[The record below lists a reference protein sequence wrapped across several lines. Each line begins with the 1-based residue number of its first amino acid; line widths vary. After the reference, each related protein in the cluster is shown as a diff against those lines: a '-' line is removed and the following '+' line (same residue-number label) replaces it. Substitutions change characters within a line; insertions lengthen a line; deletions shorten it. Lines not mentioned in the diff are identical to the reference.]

1 MHTRLWGIGIVL
13 IVCAAA
19 IGCVTTYPYHEN
31 VSMGT
36 QAPPAEPPVQDGAW
50 DQPFYDDLSPYG
62 RWINVSGPGWV
73 WSPNNVQD
81 DWRPYEMGHW
91 VYTDYGW
98 TWSSDEPY
106 GWAVYH
112 YGRWNQDPSYGWVWV
127 PGTEWGPAWVAW
139 HEGGGYVGWA
149 PLPYQVSVQA
159 GIGLNWGS
167 LNISIGSAAWSFTST
182 RYLADPMLRT
192 RIVPAAQNVTLVR
205 ITQNVTNYT
214 YIDNRIVNHGVQ
226 VEKVGR
232 ACGHNIPRYRVS
244 EADESDQTR
253 GGRVRGNDFVVF
265 RHDPPRGRNSQGRV
279 DPPGHDPDHHGPR
292 DFRPGGPLPGH
303 DAPLPPRGQP
313 AQNQP
318 PQTQPP
324 QTTPPANQ
332 QGTTQQTPDNQ
343 GRQNQDRG
351 RDSHEGRGHG
361 FFDTLRGKEQPH
373 PGPRGGA
380 PNEPPPGQPAPSGA
394 PQGQPSNPQTQ
405 PPDSPPRVAPP
416 GQSAGHPDHPAP
428 GQGQGQRV
436 APPGQNAND
445 KAKAAKEAAA
455 RGKKPKQDKPKEDGS
470 KGDDK
475 KQN

>member
-1 MHTRLWGIGIVL
+1 MHTRFWGIGIVL

-19 IGCVTTYPYHEN
+19 FGCVTTYPYHET

-36 QAPPAEPPVQDGAW
+36 QAPPSAPDGAW

-62 RWINVSGPGWV
+62 RWVNVDGPGWV
-73 WSPNNVQD
+73 WSPNNVQA

-182 RYLADPMLRT
+182 RYLADPMLHT
-192 RIVPAAQNVTLVR
+192 RIVPVQQNVTLVR
-205 ITQNVTNYT
+205 VTQNVTNYT

-232 ACGHNIPRYRVS
+232 ACGHTIPRYRVS
-244 EADESDQTR
+244 DADESEQAR
-253 GGRVRGNDFVVF
+253 NGKVRGNDFVVF

-292 DFRPGGPLPGH
+292 DFRPGGTRPVEY
-303 DAPLPPRGQP
+303 APQQSQPP
-313 AQNQP
+313 QNQP
-318 PQTQPP
+318 PQTPP
-324 QTTPPANQ
+324 PASQPANQ
-332 QGTTQQTPDNQ
+332 GQQNQ
-343 GRQNQDRG
+343 NQQNQDHG

-361 FFDTLRGKEQPH
+361 FFDALKGREQQH
-373 PGPRGGA
+373 PSPRGGDQ
-380 PNEPPPGQPAPSGA
+380 NQPPSQPTNGA
-394 PQGQPSNPQTQ
+394 PQGQSSNPPSQ
-405 PPDSPPRVAPP
+405 PPPSQPPAQPPRVAPP
-416 GQSAGHPDHPAP
+416 GQADGHADHQGQGQ

-436 APPGQNAND
+436 APQGQNAND
-445 KAKAAKEAAA
+445 RAKDAAAK
-455 RGKKPKQDKPKEDGS
+455 GKKPQHDKPKDDGS